1 VLEHVLRG
9 SASAGL
15 AGMRQRRDRVV
26 RPFLGVRR
34 ADTHALCAALGLAVV
49 IDPMNEDPAFT
60 RAVLRRTVLPQLSA
74 LARRDLV
81 PVLARQAALLGA
93 ESDYLDD
100 LARAAWP
107 GDGPPAARALAAVPL
122 VLARRAVRLWIG
134 PPPPSLAEV
143 DRVLAVASGERAGV
157 QLAGGREIRRSGGL
171 LRLVRV

>member
-1 VLEHVLRG
+1 M
-9 SASAGL
+9 A
-15 AGMRQRRDRVV
+15 

-34 ADTHALCAALGLAVV
+34 ADTHALCAALGLTVV
-49 IDPMNEDPAFT
+49 TDPMNEDPAFT
-60 RAVLRRTVLPQLSA
+60 RAVLRRTVLPQLSEV
-74 LARRDLV
+74 ARRDLV
-81 PVLARQAALLGA
+81 PVLARQAALLRA

-107 GDGPPAARALAAVPL
+107 GDGPPAARALAVVPP

-143 DRVLAVASGERAGV
+143 DRVLAVASGEHVGV

-171 LRLVRV
+171 LRLLRV